1 MDDNPKQLVSQ
12 AYDHIA
18 QWYLDWATSQ
28 RSPREHY
35 TDKLLSH
42 TPPSPRI
49 LELGCGAGLP
59 ITRMLLD
66 RGAEVVANDISA
78 KQVEM
83 ARARCPQ
90 ATLIEGDMLALD
102 FEPASF
108 DGVVAFYSIFHL
120 PRAEQKGMF
129 AKIHSWLKPG
139 GWIVFNL
146 ATLDEEEVHGE
157 FLGHGMFW
165 SSYSVEDS
173 KAMVADVGLEVVE
186 AEVLEAGE
194 VKFDEGDVKPLDEN
208 DPDYGVK
215 FLWVVARKP

>member
-66 RGAEVVANDISA
+66 RGAQVVANDISA

-108 DGVVAFYSIFHL
+108 DGAVAFYSIFHL

-129 AKIHSWLKPG
+129 AKIYSWLKPG